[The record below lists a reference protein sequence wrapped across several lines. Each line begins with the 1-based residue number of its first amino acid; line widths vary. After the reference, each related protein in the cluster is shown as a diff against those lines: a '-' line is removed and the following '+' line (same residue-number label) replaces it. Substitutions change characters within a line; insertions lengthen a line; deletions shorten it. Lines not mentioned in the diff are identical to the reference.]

1 METLFLGVS
10 LFLVLMLIGGLVR
23 IVRGPAQ
30 QDRMLAAQ
38 LFGTSAVAILLLL
51 SEISGIEGVLDVALV
66 LALLA
71 VVSVIAFVQGFWRRN
86 TSP

>member
-1 METLFLGVS
+1 METLFLAVC
-10 LFLVLMLIGGLVR
+10 LFLLLMLVGGLVR
-23 IVRGPAQ
+23 IARGPAR

-71 VVSVIAFVQGFWRRN
+71 VVSVIAFVQGSWRK
-86 TSP
+86 TSAP